1 MSHLDLLGDP
11 GIGKPGSYLSSSL
24 PDVSSVGC
32 KSSSSSTGAAGSNN
46 GSHSSK
52 EYMSSQEDVT
62 EQFEAPQ
69 IEHLDEVEL
78 DACMA
83 RNLEEPVL
91 FAESIGQR
99 VKRVREQTRTVDG
112 DASTLNCNIIDS
124 VRKANQD
131 DYTVDDHIV
140 DDAVSS
146 NTEKLEFVGDW
157 PSESLEQ
164 RGQRNRKSVSQK
176 VKNSNEEMT
185 KSEEDASKSDNEFA
199 RDFKSN
205 TPNKTE
211 FQKLLDLLLGDNN
224 EITQE
229 ATQDFLPIGSDRNHS
244 VLVTKAQPVLPDCV
258 FDGKSGISIDPGK
271 GDSHPPSPIKE
282 LEASQNESSKM
293 ETKEACADVHS
304 PANGVTSLEM
314 GSELKEKPNSAANLS
329 KSSGG
334 EVEYSSESVRERRK
348 GPSRRAGKSC
358 KLALTFTHQS
368 PSSCPHVGSPVTSPQ
383 QSELSPSP
391 ETCPSAFAQTEP
403 QDFALLWRVNQ
414 EKCSETESD
423 SSTKKI
429 VILEGNPERFL
440 PKITEKKSLE
450 QQVIP
455 YRVCH
460 EKGSQVEENDLREL
474 PLKQYNLEILS
485 HHFKHVPKETLE
497 DLYEKCYQDLEWT
510 TNLLLDSGEHLSMY
524 DDQDL
529 EGCGLLAQGAKE
541 EPGDH
546 QVTGESK
553 INCTKDTVRE
563 ETDSDCCEN
572 PAIIVPSNTS
582 VTVSI
587 VDEEPEDINDQSVK
601 PLEHQPKEP
610 EQSVHANE
618 PAGENKALK
627 DSLHTELESEVP
639 DAWVFE
645 KYLDGGLRDELEE
658 DREAKEE
665 VNTMLSLL
673 EEMEC
678 KKEEER
684 KEREKD
690 RRGQRKN
697 GPMNIQTLE
706 LKLTTELALQLTE
719 LFGPVGISPGNNT
732 ILSVLLN

>member
-1 MSHLDLLGDP
+1 
-11 GIGKPGSYLSSSL
+11 
-24 PDVSSVGC
+24 
-32 KSSSSSTGAAGSNN
+32 
-46 GSHSSK
+46 
-52 EYMSSQEDVT
+52 MSSQEDVT

-69 IEHLDEVEL
+69 REHLDKVEL
-78 DACMA
+78 DACMT

-99 VKRVREQTRTVDG
+99 VKRVREQTRTIDG

-124 VRKANQD
+124 VRKASQD
-131 DYTVDDHIV
+131 DYPVDDYIV

-164 RGQRNRKSVSQK
+164 RGQRSRKSVSQK
-176 VKNSNEEMT
+176 VKNPNEEMT
-185 KSEEDASKSDNEFA
+185 QSEEDASKSDNEFA
-199 RDFKSN
+199 GDFKSN

-224 EITQE
+224 EISQE
-229 ATQDFLPIGSDRNHS
+229 ATQDFLPIGGDRNHS

-258 FDGKSGISIDPGK
+258 LDGKSEISIDPGK

-293 ETKEACADVHS
+293 ETKEACGDVHS

-314 GSELKEKPNSAANLS
+314 GSELKDKPNSDVNLS
-329 KSSGG
+329 ISSGC

-348 GPSRRAGKSC
+348 VPSRRAGKSC

-368 PSSCPHVGSPVTSPQ
+368 PSSCPHVGSSVTSPQ

-414 EKCSETESD
+414 EKCSEMESD
-423 SSTKKI
+423 SSTKKV
-429 VILEGNPERFL
+429 VILEGNPEHFL

-474 PLKQYNLEILS
+474 PLKQCNLEILS

-510 TNLLLDSGEHLSMY
+510 TNLLLDSGEHLSKE

-529 EGCGLLAQGAKE
+529 EGCGLLAHSAKE
-541 EPGDH
+541 EPSDH
-546 QVTGESK
+546 QVAGESK

-572 PAIIVPSNTS
+572 PAIIVTSNT
-582 VTVSI
+582 
-587 VDEEPEDINDQSVK
+587 EEPEDIHDQSVK

-618 PAGENKALK
+618 PARENKALK

-645 KYLDGGLRDELEE
+645 KYLDGGLTDELEE
-658 DREAKEE
+658 DREAKE

-697 GPMNIQTLE
+697 GSMKIQTLE

-719 LFGPVGISPGNNT
+719 LFGPVGISPGNKT